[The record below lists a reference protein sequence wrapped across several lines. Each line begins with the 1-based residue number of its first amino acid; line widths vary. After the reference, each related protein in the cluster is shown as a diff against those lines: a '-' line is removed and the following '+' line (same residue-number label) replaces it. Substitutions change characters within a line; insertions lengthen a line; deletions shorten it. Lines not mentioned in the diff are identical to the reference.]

1 MKTTMFKKF
10 LTVAAV
16 IAVSASVAHAAP
28 AKKQK
33 QAAKT
38 QSAATEVYDPIEPF
52 NRAVF
57 AFNQAFDKYA
67 FRPLAWGYRY
77 ITPRPI
83 RNSLGNATNNLFEPI
98 NMLNAF
104 LQGDFTQGVTSFW
117 RFLINTTVGI
127 GGLNDVATEAG
138 LKARTEDFG
147 QTLGFWGVG
156 SGPYI
161 VLPIIGPSNL
171 RDGVGMV
178 ADTLSHP
185 LYYYLDTS
193 DALWTAGAVSLVR
206 RERLLDPIDDIN
218 ASSLDPYVTYRSI
231 YAQRRAAQI
240 KNRGSDIG
248 MLDATAAK

>member
-1 MKTTMFKKF
+1 MAYGLKKL
-10 LTVAAV
+10 LTLAA
-16 IAVSASVAHAAP
+16 ILAVTAGAAHAAP
-28 AKKQK
+28 AKNK
-33 QAAKT
+33 AAVEPAPA
-38 QSAATEVYDPIEPF
+38 SVSDPLEPF
-52 NRAVF
+52 NRAIF

-67 FRPLAWGYRY
+67 FRPVAYGYRY

-83 RNSLGNATNNLFEPI
+83 RNSIGNATNNLFEPI

-127 GGLNDVATEAG
+127 GGLNDVASEAG

-147 QTLGFWGVG
+147 QTLGVWGVG

-161 VLPIIGPSNL
+161 MLPILGPSNL
-171 RDGVGMV
+171 RDGVGLV

-193 DALWTAGAVSLVR
+193 DAIWTASGVALVR

-231 YAQRRAAQI
+231 YNQRRAAQI
-240 KNRGSDIG
+240 KNRNSDVE
-248 MLDATAAK
+248 MLDATK